1 MNTPPFDNAVPQME
15 PKPLLYGGP
24 MTDEQRERFTSTYMH
39 FIGKHFA
46 KEKELARARWWASGW
61 IAACDRDTE
70 PDGSVLLSSKMA
82 KCEFRMLKSAKRLLA
97 ATYPNP

>member
-1 MNTPPFDNAVPQME
+1 MNTPPFDNAVPPME
-15 PKPLLYGGP
+15 PKPIKSSIPPVGMIVSQMRARSAATNARDY
-24 MTDEQRERFTSTYMH
+24 
-39 FIGKHFA
+39 
-46 KEKELARARWWASGW
+46 ELARARWWAAGW

-70 PDGSVLLSSKMA
+70 PDGSVFLSSKMA